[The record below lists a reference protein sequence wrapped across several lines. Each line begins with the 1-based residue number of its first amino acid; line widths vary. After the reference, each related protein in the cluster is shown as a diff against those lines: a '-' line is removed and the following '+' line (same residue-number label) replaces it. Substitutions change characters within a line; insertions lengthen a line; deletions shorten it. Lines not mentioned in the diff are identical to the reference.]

1 VKKSGMTL
9 LAALLLLSHAAAQ
22 TPFVPVLDADGFV
35 RATTGRPLVLPA
47 DHGSHPETR
56 TEWWYLTGV
65 LHAAVADAEAATSIA
80 DTLDA
85 ARADRADRGAASSAL
100 DADSGAL
107 FGFQATW
114 FRRALVAEQPAGRS
128 PLAVRDVMLYHG
140 ALTDVAAGSLS
151 FHEQSCRAYPPWAHA
166 ATGALDVA
174 LLDSSLTVRAANDAP
189 GSRAAELADGE
200 AHLRCRVGDGELDV
214 VLDLAACAPLLH
226 GEEPGLSRKG
236 ALPGQASWYYSLPR
250 LPLRGTLR
258 RPGKPDLAVTGRAWF
273 DHEFGSSQLSAGQV
287 GWDWFST
294 ALDDGSELMLYR
306 MRLAD
311 GSADAASAG
320 SFREPRDGGSPPQE
334 PRTSFLGSG
343 DFTLESTGT
352 WTSPSSGAT
361 YPSGWTLRVPGE
373 ALVLTVTPMVRD
385 QELRTPTST
394 GVTYWEGLCSFSG
407 TRAGRDVKG
416 FGYVELVGYERSF
429 TERL

>member
-1 VKKSGMTL
+1 MRRHAGARLRRFVVAACCLL
-9 LAALLLLSHAAAQ
+9 LATRAVAQ
-22 TPFVPVLDADGFV
+22 PVQQVAPPFTPVLDADGFM
-35 RATTGRPLVLPA
+35 RASPGRPLVLPA

-65 LHAAVADAEAATSIA
+65 LHAAVEDGETATNSADG
-80 DTLDA
+80 DPQ
-85 ARADRADRGAASSAL
+85 
-100 DADSGAL
+100 

-114 FRRALVAEQPAGRS
+114 FRRALIAELPAGRS
-128 PLAVRDVMLYHG
+128 PLATRDVMLYHG

-174 LLDSSLTVRAANDAP
+174 LLDSSLTLRAANGAP
-189 GSRAAELADGE
+189 GSVDADESSGE
-200 AHLRCRVGDGELDV
+200 AHLHCRVGDGELDV
-214 VLDLAACAPLLH
+214 VIDLAACAPLLH
-226 GEEPGLSRKG
+226 GAEPGLSLKG

-258 RPGKPDLAVTGRAWF
+258 RPGQPDLAVTGHAWF
-273 DHEFGSSQLSAGQV
+273 DHEFGSSQLSDGQV
-287 GWDWFST
+287 GWDWFSA
-294 ALDDGSELMLYR
+294 ALDDGSDLMLYR
-306 MRLAD
+306 MRRAD
-311 GSADAASAG
+311 GSADESSAG
-320 SFREPRDGGSPPQE
+320 TFREPRDGGAPPQE
-334 PRTSFLGSG
+334 PRTTYLGSP

-352 WTSPSSGAT
+352 WRSPSSGAV
-361 YPSGWTLRVPGE
+361 YPSGWTLRVPAE
-373 ALVLTVTPMVRD
+373 ALMLTVTPMVLD
-385 QELRTPTST
+385 QELRTPSST

-407 TRAGRDVKG
+407 ERAGHAVKG